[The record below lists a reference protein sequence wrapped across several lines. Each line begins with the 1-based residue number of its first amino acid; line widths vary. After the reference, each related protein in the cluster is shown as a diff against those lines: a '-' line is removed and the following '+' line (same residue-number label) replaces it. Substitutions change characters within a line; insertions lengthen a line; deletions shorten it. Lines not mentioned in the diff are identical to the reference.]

1 MHHLTEILA
10 LMAVLGLGAQWLGS
24 RLQIPALVLLIL
36 TGLLLGPTFGI
47 IRPSEALGDAYQP
60 LINLAV
66 AAILFEGG
74 LSLRLVELKRAAAG
88 VNRLITLTV
97 ILSLAFAAYAAHL
110 ISGLSWPVALVFGAI
125 TVVTGPTVI
134 LPLLRQ
140 ARLKSRPA
148 SYLKWEGIA
157 NDPVGA
163 VLVVLIFDYFAGS
176 GPQSIGDTLLRLVT
190 GVGGAVVIGG
200 AAAWLL
206 GRAFI
211 AGQVAEYLKGPVAL
225 AVALGTYALSNLILD
240 EAGLIAATVF
250 GVVLGNL
257 SLPSISELRRFKEYN
272 AILLVTAVFLLL
284 TADLDPAIM
293 RAMDWHSGALV
304 AAIIFLVR
312 PAAVWISTVGA
323 GMSWQER
330 MLVGWIAPRGVVA
343 AAVAGIFGPALAA
356 QGYTGA
362 EELLP
367 LVFTLILATIV
378 LHGFSLGWLAR
389 WLDLSAQRGGGLI
402 IAGATAW
409 GNGLARTLHERGVP
423 VIVADNVWHRLRGAR
438 LHGVPVYFGELL
450 SEHAEHSLELGAFG
464 NLLAVTDNDSYNA
477 LACAH
482 FAPELGRQ
490 KVYQLATGG
499 VSEARRP
506 APGARGRIAFAD
518 EVQHEDLQR
527 HWYQGWGFH
536 SSRITNRYGIDDF
549 QAQLP
554 EGAVPILVIGAKK
567 EVRILEAGRPLKA
580 EPNEQVLWFGCKDIC
595 RPEPNG
601 DPSALKPTPLARCAR
616 RCRRQPAC
624 AAVPSPAPGQRSGYS
639 ERPPRPGSD
648 R

>member
-36 TGLLLGPTFGI
+36 TGLLIGPVLGI

-74 LSLRLVELKRAAAG
+74 LSLRLVELKKAAAG
-88 VNRLITLTV
+88 VHRLITLTV
-97 ILSLAFAAYAAHL
+97 ILSLAFAAYAAHV
-110 ISGLSWPVALVFGAI
+110 IAGLSWQVAVVFGAI

-140 ARLKSRPA
+140 ARLNSRPA

-163 VLVVLIFDYFAGS
+163 VLVVLIFDYVAGT
-176 GPQSIGDTLLRLVT
+176 GPQSIGEVLLRLVT
-190 GVGGAVVIGG
+190 GVGGAALIGG
-200 AAAWLL
+200 AAAWSL
-206 GRAFI
+206 GRAFL
-211 AGQVAEYLKGPVAL
+211 AGQIAEYLKGPVAL
-225 AVALGTYALSNLILD
+225 AAALGAYALSNLILE

-250 GVVLGNL
+250 GIVLGNL
-257 SLPSISELRRFKEYN
+257 SLPSIGELRRFKEYI
-272 AILLVTAVFLLL
+272 AILLVTTVFLLL

-293 RAMDWHSGALV
+293 LAMDWRSAALI
-304 AAIIFLVR
+304 AAVIFLVR
-312 PAAVWISTVGA
+312 PAAVWISTLGA

-330 MLVGWIAPRGVVA
+330 TLVGWIAPRGVVA
-343 AAVAGIFGPALAA
+343 AAVAGVFGPALAE
-356 QGYTGA
+356 QGYAGA

-389 WLDLSAQRGGGLI
+389 RLDLSAQRGGGLI
-402 IAGATAW
+402 IAGGNAW
-409 GNGLARTLHERGVP
+409 GNGLARALHERGVP
-423 VIVADNVWHRLRGAR
+423 VIVADNVWERLRGAR
-438 LHGVPVYFGELL
+438 LNGVPVYFGELL

-464 NLLAVTDNDSYNA
+464 SLLALTDNDSYNA
-477 LACAH
+477 LVCAH

-490 KVYQLATGG
+490 KVYQLATGE

-506 APGARGRIAFAD
+506 APSARGRTAFAND
-518 EVQHEDLQR
+518 LQYEDLQR
-527 HWYQGWGFH
+527 SWYQGWGFH
-536 SSRITNRYGIDDF
+536 SSRITDSYGIDEF
-549 QAQLP
+549 HAQLP
-554 EGAVPILVIGAKK
+554 EGAISILVIGANK
-567 EVRILEAGRPLKA
+567 EIVVLEAGRPLEA
-580 EPNEQVLWFGCKDIC
+580 EPGEHVLWFGCKDIC
-595 RPEPNG
+595 SPEASNG
-601 DPSALKPTPLARCAR
+601 PAALTIMGRAE
-616 RCRRQPAC
+616 QP
-624 AAVPSPAPGQRSGYS
+624 G
-639 ERPPRPGSD
+639 
-648 R
+648 

>member
-10 LMAVLGLGAQWLGS
+10 LLAVLGLGAQWLGW

-36 TGLLLGPTFGI
+36 TGLLLGPILGI

-74 LSLRLVELKRAAAG
+74 LSLRLVELKKAAAG

-97 ILSLAFAAYAAHL
+97 VLSLALAATAAHF
-110 ISGLSWPVALVFGAI
+110 IAGLSWPVALVFGAI

-140 ARLKSRPA
+140 ARLKMRPA

-163 VLVVLIFDYFAGS
+163 VLVVVIFDYFAGS
-176 GPQSIGDTLLRLVT
+176 GPQSIGDVLLRLVA
-190 GVGGAVVIGG
+190 GVGGAVLIGSV
-200 AAAWLL
+200 AAWLL
-206 GRAFI
+206 GRAFL

-225 AVALGTYALSNLILD
+225 AAALGTYALSNLILE

-250 GVVLGNL
+250 GVVLGNMN
-257 SLPSISELRRFKEYN
+257 LPSIGELRRFKEYI
-272 AILLVTAVFLLL
+272 AILLVTSVFLLL

-293 RAMDWHSGALV
+293 SKMDWRSAALI
-304 AAIIFLVR
+304 AAVVFLVR
-312 PAAVWISTVGA
+312 PAAVWISTLGA

-330 MLVGWIAPRGVVA
+330 TLVGWIAPRGVVA
-343 AAVAGIFGPALAA
+343 AAVAGVFGPALAD
-356 QGYTGA
+356 QGYAGA
-362 EELLP
+362 EQLLP

-378 LHGFSLGWLAR
+378 LHGFSLGSLAR
-389 WLDLSAQRGGGLI
+389 WLDLSARRGGGLI

-409 GNGLARTLHERGVP
+409 GKALARALHEREVP
-423 VIVADNVWHRLRGAR
+423 VIVADNVWHRLRSAR
-438 LHGVPVYFGELL
+438 LDGVPVYFGELL

-464 NLLAVTDNDSYNA
+464 NLLAVTDNDAYNA
-477 LACAH
+477 LVCAH

-490 KVYQLATGG
+490 KVYQLGTGE
-499 VSEARRP
+499 VPEERRP
-506 APGARGRIAFAD
+506 APGARGRTALAYD
-518 EVQHEDLQR
+518 VQYEDLQR

-536 SSRITNRYGIDDF
+536 SSRITDSYGIDDF
-549 QAQLP
+549 QARLP
-554 EGAVPILVIGAKK
+554 EGAIPILVIGEKK
-567 EVRILEAGRPLKA
+567 NLRILEANRPLKA

-595 RPEPNG
+595 QPRPTGEPAPPEPRLG
-601 DPSALKPTPLARCAR
+601 GR
-616 RCRRQPAC
+616 PAN
-624 AAVPSPAPGQRSGYS
+624 
-639 ERPPRPGSD
+639 
-648 R
+648 